1 MPAVPATIPLPGG
14 LDLSFRIA
22 GEDLTVRLA
31 RKTKVAGDPLAMAT
45 ANAAV
50 VALRGNELRVGKARF
65 WIPADS
71 LVIARAIVAQL
82 ERAP

>member
-1 MPAVPATIPLPGG
+1 MPTPTTIPLPAG
-14 LDLSFRIA
+14 LELHCSIT
-22 GEDLTVRLA
+22 GEDFTARLA
-31 RKTKVAGDPLAMAT
+31 RKTKVSGDPLAMAT

-50 VALRGNELRVGKARF
+50 VALRGNELCVGKARF

-82 ERAP
+82 ERTP

>member
-1 MPAVPATIPLPGG
+1 MPTPTTIPLPAG
-14 LDLSFRIA
+14 LELHSRIA
-22 GEDLTVRLA
+22 GEDLTVRLV
-31 RKTKVAGDPLAMAT
+31 RKTKVACDPLAMAT

-50 VALRGNELRVGKARF
+50 VALRGNELCVGKARF

-82 ERAP
+82 ERTP

>member
-1 MPAVPATIPLPGG
+1 MPTPTTIPLPGS
-14 LDLSFRIA
+14 LELCCRIA

-31 RKTKVAGDPLAMAT
+31 RKTKVACDPLAMAT

-50 VALRGNELRVGKARF
+50 VALRGNELCVGKARF

-82 ERAP
+82 ERTP